1 VIAFTTGRET
11 NQRLNS
17 LVKELAHALP
27 SARVIRRGKSS
38 REELATRLRD
48 GGFSHA
54 AAIYRWHGG
63 PGRVDFFTIN
73 QSGLSLFPP
82 HLLLKSVRLG
92 RENANRV
99 KCTAT
104 SITRQNEA
112 GAQARRFCSA
122 LSEAFELP
130 YVEPQ
135 NRTQTRASFHVSQTS
150 DGTVQLALTSH
161 PGQRDV
167 GPKLTISKL
176 MWNLNEKDT

>member
-17 LVKELAHALP
+17 LVKELAHAFP
-27 SARVIRRGKSS
+27 SAEVIRRGKSS

-54 AAIYRWHGG
+54 VTIYRWHGG
-63 PGRVDFFTIN
+63 PGRVDFYTIN
-73 QSGLSLFPP
+73 PSGLSPFPP
-82 HLLLKSVRLG
+82 NLLLKSVRLG

-104 SITRQNEA
+104 SITRENKA
-112 GAQARRFCSA
+112 GAQARRFCIA

-130 YVEPQ
+130 YLESQ
-135 NRTQTRASFHVSQTS
+135 NPTQTKASFHVSGTS
-150 DGTVQLALTSH
+150 DGTIQLALTSP
-161 PGQRDV
+161 PGQREV
-167 GPKLTISKL
+167 GLKLRISKL
-176 MWNLNEKDT
+176 VWNLHEDDN